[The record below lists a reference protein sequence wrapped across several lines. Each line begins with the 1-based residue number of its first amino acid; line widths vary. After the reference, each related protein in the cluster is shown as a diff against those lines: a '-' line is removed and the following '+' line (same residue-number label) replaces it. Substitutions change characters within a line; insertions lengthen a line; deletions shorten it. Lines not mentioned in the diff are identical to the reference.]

1 MAAVDELIAQI
12 EDKPLRDRLR
22 TEADRIIKEKR
33 FGLVFEEH
41 LPELTP
47 IFGARVRT
55 NCKVARRS
63 GALEEIWRVTEVRDG
78 AARCRSFG
86 TGETQTIQVDELVVV
101 REFGEA
107 IFPTLVPVDRVQNGV
122 AASTWHALIEADNYH
137 ALQLLEYIHAGEVD
151 CIYIDPPY
159 NSGARDWKYN
169 NDYVDGKDS
178 WRHSKWLAF
187 MRRRL
192 RIAKRLLKDDGV
204 LIVTIDE
211 NEVHHLGCLLEQEF
225 RSHLH
230 QMVTIVINPKG
241 TGKHNFARVE
251 EYALFCIPNMGRST
265 ISGIS
270 ADGAQPGDKDGA
282 LDNDVD
288 GSLDDTP
295 SFDPETGP
303 SSGLWELRHARRGGS
318 ESSYRH
324 QRPNQFFP
332 IFIDEASRV
341 VVEAGQSIPT
351 ARNPSFRRKRGLRP
365 IWPSDNEG
373 NHRCWRFT
381 PQTMQRLIEQ
391 GRVVLGR
398 YNRTRDSWTLNI
410 WFRKNQV
417 TKPKTVWWN
426 TRHDAGT
433 HGTTLLHN
441 LLAKRAIFPFPKSV
455 YAVRDCLATVVG
467 NRKDALVLDFF
478 AGSGT
483 TLHAVNLLNVA
494 DDGSRRCIL
503 VTNNEVS
510 EADAKRLAKA
520 GLRPGDAEW
529 EAEGICRCVTW
540 PRAAFTIRGE
550 RGDGSAL
557 AGECFTGRTAETEK
571 PRRVRQIGFTRIE
584 QLNTA
589 AKKKQLVALIEG
601 IPQSKVSKE
610 TPFFVSEG
618 HGASILFDESQAETW
633 LEALQDQEHIV
644 EFYVVTPKR
653 ARFVELKARIEALL
667 GPVTV
672 REEQKRSMREGF
684 PANVEYFRLGLL
696 ERSDVVLRRQFRE
709 ILPILW
715 LRAGAVGPRPE
726 LARNRPVPD
735 MLIPAQ
741 NPFAVLV
748 EETRFPAFY
757 DELRRRPDLTYAFLV
772 TDSEDAYLE
781 MAERLNVPNVI
792 QLYRDF
798 LENFVLNRE
807 TGAS

>member
-1 MAAVDELIAQI
+1 MAAIDELIAQI

-22 TEADRIIKEKR
+22 TEAERIVKEKT

-47 IFGARVRT
+47 IYGVRVRA

-63 GALEEIWRVTEVRDG
+63 GPLEDLWRVGWVGDG
-78 AARCRSFG
+78 AAGCRRIA
-86 TGETQTIQVDELVVV
+86 TGETQTIPVDELVVV

-107 IFPTLVPVDRVQNGV
+107 IFPTLVPVDRVENG
-122 AASTWHALIEADNYH
+122 AGASTWHTLIEADNYH
-137 ALQLLEYIHAGEVD
+137 ALQLLEYLHAGEVD

-211 NEVHHLGCLLEQEF
+211 NEVYHLGCLLEQEF

-251 EYALFCIPNMGRST
+251 EHALFCIPDLGRSR
-265 ISGIS
+265 ISGMS
-270 ADGAQPGDKDGA
+270 ADDVPPDDEDENGANGSGDEAPG
-282 LDNDVD
+282 
-288 GSLDDTP
+288 
-295 SFDPETGP
+295 FDPDTAP
-303 SSGLWELRHARRGGS
+303 SSGLWELRHARRRGS

-324 QRPNQFFP
+324 QRQNQFFP
-332 IFIDEASRV
+332 IFIDEESGL
-341 VVEAGQSIPT
+341 VVEAGASIPMGK
-351 ARNPSFRRKRGLRP
+351 NPSFRRKRGLRP
-365 IWPSDNEG
+365 IWPIDSEG

-381 PQTMQRLIEQ
+381 PETMQRFIED

-398 YNRTRDSWTLNI
+398 YNSKRDSWTLNI
-410 WFRKNQV
+410 WYRKNPV

-441 LLAKRAIFPFPKSV
+441 LLAKRGIFQFPKSV

-510 EADAKRLAKA
+510 ESDAKRLARA
-520 GLRPGDAEW
+520 GVRPGDAKW

-540 PRAAFTIRGE
+540 PRTVFTIRGE
-550 RGDGSAL
+550 RGDGAAL
-557 AGECFTGRTAETEK
+557 AGEYFTGRTSETEK
-571 PRRVRQIGFTRIE
+571 PRRVRQIGFTDIE
-584 QLNTA
+584 QLNSATR
-589 AKKKQLVALIEG
+589 KKQLVALIDG
-601 IPQSKVSKE
+601 IPQSKVEKD
-610 TPFFVSEG
+610 TRFVVSED
-618 HGASILFDESQAETW
+618 HSASILFDESHAEAW
-633 LEALQDQEHIV
+633 LEALQGEEHIV
-644 EFYVVTPKR
+644 DLYVVTPKR
-653 ARFVELKARIEALL
+653 ARFVELKGRIEEVL

-672 REEQKRSMREGF
+672 REEEKRSMREGF
-684 PANVEYFRLGLL
+684 PANVEYFRLDFLD
-696 ERSDVVLRRQFRE
+696 RSDVALGRQFRE
-709 ILPILW
+709 VLPILW

-726 LARNRPVPD
+726 LARNRPVPE
-735 MLIPAQ
+735 MLIPAE

-748 EETRFPAFY
+748 EETRFSAFV
-757 DELRRRPDLTYAFLV
+757 DEVRRRPDLTHAFVV

-807 TGAS
+807 PSAS

>member
-1 MAAVDELIAQI
+1 M
-12 EDKPLRDRLR
+12 
-22 TEADRIIKEKR
+22 
-33 FGLVFEEH
+33 
-41 LPELTP
+41 
-47 IFGARVRT
+47 
-55 NCKVARRS
+55 
-63 GALEEIWRVTEVRDG
+63 
-78 AARCRSFG
+78 
-86 TGETQTIQVDELVVV
+86 
-101 REFGEA
+101 
-107 IFPTLVPVDRVQNGV
+107 
-122 AASTWHALIEADNYH
+122 
-137 ALQLLEYIHAGEVD
+137 LEYLHAGEVD

-192 RIAKRLLKDDGV
+192 RVAKRLLKDDGV

-211 NEVHHLGCLLEQEF
+211 NEVYHLGCLLEQEF

-241 TGKHNFARVE
+241 TGKYNFARVE
-251 EYALFCIPNMGRST
+251 EHALFCIPDLGRSR

-270 ADGAQPGDKDGA
+270 TDETQPDDEDDDENDEYGPADE
-282 LDNDVD
+282 
-288 GSLDDTP
+288 TP
-295 SFDPETGP
+295 RFDPETAAL
-303 SSGLWELRHARRGGS
+303 SGLWELRHARRRGS

-332 IFIDEASRV
+332 IFIDEELQR
-341 VVEAGQSIPT
+341 VVEAGESLPMG
-351 ARNPSFRRKRGLRP
+351 RNPSLRRKRGLRP
-365 IWPSDNEG
+365 IWPIDDEG
-373 NHRCWRFT
+373 NQRCWRFT
-381 PQTMQRLIEQ
+381 PDTMQRLIEE

-398 YNRTRDSWTLNI
+398 YNTKRDSWTLNI
-410 WFRKNQV
+410 WYRRNLV

-441 LLAKRAIFPFPKSV
+441 LLAKRGIFQFPKSV

-510 EADAKRLAKA
+510 EADAKRLARA
-520 GLRPGDAEW
+520 GVRPGDPEW
-529 EAEGICRCVTW
+529 EAEGICRSVTW
-540 PRAAFTIRGE
+540 PRTAFTIRGE
-550 RGDGSAL
+550 RGDGAAL
-557 AGECFTGRTAETEK
+557 VGESFTGRTTESEK
-571 PRRVRQIGFTRIE
+571 PRKIRQIGFAHIE

-589 AKKKQLVALIEG
+589 TKKKQLVALIEG
-601 IPQSKVSKE
+601 IPQSKVKRD
-610 TPFFVSEG
+610 TAFFVSES
-618 HGASILFDESQAETW
+618 HSASILFDESQAEAW
-633 LEALQDQEHIV
+633 LEALQDQEHID
-644 EFYVVTPKR
+644 ELYVVTPKR
-653 ARFVELKARIEALL
+653 GRYVELKARIEEVM

-672 REEQKRSMREGF
+672 REEEKRSMREGF
-684 PANVEYFRLGLL
+684 PANVEYFRLDFLD
-696 ERSDVVLRRQFRE
+696 RSDVALGRQFRE

-715 LRAGAVGPRPE
+715 MRAGAVGPRPE
-726 LARNRPVPD
+726 IAKKGPVPE
-735 MLIPAQ
+735 MVIPAES
-741 NPFAVLV
+741 PFAVLV
-748 EETRFPAFY
+748 EETRFLAFM
-757 DELRRRPDLTYAFLV
+757 DAVRRRPDLTHAFVV
-772 TDSEDAYLE
+772 TDSEEAYLE
-781 MAERLNVPNVI
+781 MAERLDVPNVI

-807 TGAS
+807 TAAS